1 MKKITLY
8 QKLKKDFPAVPEKE
22 LYAQILCGEVLVDE
36 QIIRDPKFPVDTET
50 GIILNPKKY
59 VSRGGFKLEKAIE
72 LWKPSLEGRI
82 VLDAGC
88 STGGFTDCLLKNG
101 AASVYAVDVGYN
113 QLDYS
118 LRTNPSVVVMEKTNI
133 MHVQDL
139 DPRPDWAVADLSFR
153 SIRSAASHI
162 LSLTK
167 EKFLIALVK
176 PQFEWQNPDEDFS
189 GVVSDKDQILEIAA
203 EVMDEL
209 KEESAYVLKA
219 GTSPVSGRKGNREL
233 LFWISSDEN
242 LVYPEKEE
250 LLLSLSR
257 ELK

>member
-118 LRTNPSVVVMEKTNI
+118 LRTNPSVVVMEK
-133 MHVQDL
+133 HQYYACSGSGSQAGL
-139 DPRPDWAVADLSFR
+139 GCGRPFFQEYPFGSFSYSVPDKREVSYR
-153 SIRSAASHI
+153 SG
-162 LSLTK
+162 K
-167 EKFLIALVK
+167 
-176 PQFEWQNPDEDFS
+176 
-189 GVVSDKDQILEIAA
+189 
-203 EVMDEL
+203 
-209 KEESAYVLKA
+209 
-219 GTSPVSGRKGNREL
+219 TSV
-233 LFWISSDEN
+233 
-242 LVYPEKEE
+242 
-250 LLLSLSR
+250 
-257 ELK
+257 